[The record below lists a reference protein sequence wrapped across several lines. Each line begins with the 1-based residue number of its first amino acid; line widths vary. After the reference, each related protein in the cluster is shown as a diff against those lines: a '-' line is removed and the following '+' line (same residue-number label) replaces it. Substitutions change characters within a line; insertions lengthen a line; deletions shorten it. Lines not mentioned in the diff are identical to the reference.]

1 MKLINHLKKL
11 IISLF
16 LLYTA
21 LLFTGCNAA
30 SQEPISKTGFY
41 FDTVITV
48 TLYDAGADELLDDCF
63 ALADKYEKM
72 FSATID
78 SSDISKINQAG
89 GKPVTVSG
97 ETLELIQK
105 GLKYGELSEGRFDI
119 TIGKLSLLWNF
130 SENEGFVPDSA
141 DIAEAVST
149 IDYRNVTIDGSQVTL
164 LDPDSAIDLG
174 GIAKG
179 YIADRMKEYL
189 VAQGV
194 TSGTINLGGN
204 VLVIGEKPGSHP
216 LQHWDPKTL

>member
-89 GKPVTVSG
+89 RKTGNG
-97 ETLELIQK
+97 Q
-105 GLKYGELSEGRFDI
+105 R
-119 TIGKLSLLWNF
+119 
-130 SENEGFVPDSA
+130 
-141 DIAEAVST
+141 
-149 IDYRNVTIDGSQVTL
+149 RNT
-164 LDPDSAIDLG
+164 
-174 GIAKG
+174 
-179 YIADRMKEYL
+179 
-189 VAQGV
+189 
-194 TSGTINLGGN
+194 
-204 VLVIGEKPGSHP
+204 
-216 LQHWDPKTL
+216 